1 MKFVKAALV
10 MLMMASVAQ
19 AQDSETAT
27 FKGESEATAVLVTG
41 NVDTQ
46 TYGAKTSNTW
56 NFTAD
61 DAAILFGSYLKAKT
75 SDDVDGDKTTADA
88 SAIGLRY
95 ERVILADQLSGYAQA
110 KYDEDPI
117 NGVFDARQSYDIGGK
132 YFIIKNDNLNWSAEL
147 GYRYQ
152 ESSNFSVEAY
162 DQFARG
168 YTEVSSKFNENVSG
182 KLWFEYLN
190 NFENSDKNQW
200 NAEASLSVAMTK
212 ILSLKTAY
220 LINHNEAMVSPLKK
234 DTSTW
239 TTAIVAK
246 Y

>member
-1 MKFVKAALV
+1 MKLIQAIAAV
-10 MLMMASVAQ
+10 LMMTSAAYAQ
-19 AQDSETAT
+19 ETENIV

-56 NFTAD
+56 NVTAN

-75 SDDVDGDKTTADA
+75 EDATTANA
-88 SAIGLRY
+88 SAVGLRY
-95 ERVILADQLSGYAQA
+95 ERVLLTDELSAYVQA

-117 NGVFDARQSYDIGGK
+117 NGVFDARESYDIGAK
-132 YFIIKNDNLNWSAEL
+132 YFFIKSDSLTWLAEL
-147 GYRYQ
+147 GYRY
-152 ESSNFSVEAY
+152 SKTSNFSVQSF

-190 NFENSDKNQW
+190 NFEDVDKNQW